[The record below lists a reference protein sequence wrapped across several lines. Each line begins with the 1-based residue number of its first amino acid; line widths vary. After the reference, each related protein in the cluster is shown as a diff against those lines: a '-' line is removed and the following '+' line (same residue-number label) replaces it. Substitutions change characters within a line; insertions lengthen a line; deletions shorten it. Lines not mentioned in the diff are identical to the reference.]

1 MWKNLRTK
9 LFGSVLQKNRFRIDY
24 RVQHLDH
31 LGCYVVWDEGE
42 IMHVTTDDS
51 PNPDLVIQQI
61 RNRFQSVD
69 RINQI
74 MNSQKLDKA
83 TLNYTYNFTKET
95 AE

>member
-24 RVQHLDH
+24 RVQHLDR

-42 IMHVTTDDS
+42 IMHFTTDDS

-61 RNRFQSVD
+61 RNRFQYVD
-69 RINQI
+69 RINRI

-83 TLNYTYNFTKET
+83 TLYYIYNFTKET